1 MAIQNEKRES
11 TRKHLDDAKAK
22 QLLYEHRVTRL
33 ENRSQYLANGDR
45 KKRVHH
51 LCNMGGAIQSL
62 SPQADALPK
71 PLFYEFMEEAFALD
85 EVQRLLDDF
94 SSRAATLEDL

>member
-1 MAIQNEKRES
+1 MAIHNDSRES
-11 TRKHLDDAKAK
+11 IRKQLDDAKAK

-33 ENRSQYLANGDR
+33 ENRSQYLAHGDQ

-71 PLFYEFMEEAFALD
+71 PLFYEFMEQVFALD
-85 EVQRLLDDF
+85 DVQRLLDDF
-94 SSRAATLEDL
+94 SDKAAKPEDL

>member
-1 MAIQNEKRES
+1 MAIRDGIRDSLHQQ
-11 TRKHLDDAKAK
+11 LDNANAQK
-22 QLLYEHRVTRL
+22 LLYEHRVTRL

-45 KKRVHH
+45 RKRVHH

-71 PLFYEFMEEAFALD
+71 PLFYEFMEEVFALAD
-85 EVQRLLDDF
+85 VQRLLDDF
-94 SSRAATLEDL
+94 SSRAAKPEDP

>member
-1 MAIQNEKRES
+1 MAIHDENHES
-11 TRKHLDDAKAK
+11 ILKQIDDAKAK

-45 KKRVHH
+45 RKRVHH

-71 PLFYEFMEEAFALD
+71 PMFYEFMEEVFALS
-85 EVQRLLDDF
+85 EVQQLLDDF
-94 SSRAATLEDL
+94 SCRAAKPEDP

>member
-1 MAIQNEKRES
+1 MAIHDEHRES
-11 TRKHLDDAKAK
+11 LLKQIDDTKAK

-33 ENRSQYLANGDR
+33 ENRSQYLANGDKR
-45 KKRVHH
+45 KRVHH

-71 PLFYEFMEEAFALD
+71 PLFYEFMEEVFALG
-85 EVQRLLDDF
+85 EVHQLLDDF
-94 SSRAATLEDL
+94 SSRAAKPENL

>member
-1 MAIQNEKRES
+1 MAIHDEIRDSLHQQ
-11 TRKHLDDAKAK
+11 LDDANA
-22 QLLYEHRVTRL
+22 QNLLYEHRITRL

-45 KKRVHH
+45 RKRVHH

-71 PLFYEFMEEAFALD
+71 PLFYEFMEEVFALTA
-85 EVQRLLDDF
+85 VQRLLDDF
-94 SSRAATLEDL
+94 SSRAAKPEVP

>member
-1 MAIQNEKRES
+1 MAIRDAHSES
-11 TRKHLDDAKAK
+11 VLKKLDDANAK
-22 QLLYEHRVTRL
+22 KLLYEHRVTRL

-45 KKRVHH
+45 RKRVHH

-71 PLFYEFMEEAFALD
+71 PLFYEFMEEVFALS

-94 SSRAATLEDL
+94 SSRAAKPEDL

>member
-1 MAIQNEKRES
+1 MAIRDAHSES
-11 TRKHLDDAKAK
+11 AFKKLDDANAK
-22 QLLYEHRVTRL
+22 KLLYEHRLTRL

-45 KKRVHH
+45 RKRVHH

-71 PLFYEFMEEAFALD
+71 PLFYEFMEEVFALS

-94 SSRAATLEDL
+94 SSRAAKPEEP

>member
-1 MAIQNEKRES
+1 MAIHDAHFES
-11 TRKHLDDAKAK
+11 ALKKLDDANAK
-22 QLLYEHRVTRL
+22 KLLYEHRITRL
-33 ENRSQYLANGDR
+33 ENRSQYLANGNY
-45 KKRVHH
+45 KKRTHH

-71 PLFYEFMEEAFALD
+71 PLFYEFMEQVFALD

-94 SSRAATLEDL
+94 SSKAAKPEDP